1 MAQCRWA
8 IAFLPFR
15 ASRVNDK
22 KVNEENSNNK
32 KVKTR
37 RKTRTAGCYVSNS
50 LPMLD
55 TTIARLKKNYKPF
68 FEKNFPKRGGMLYF
82 WHNAQIPKRF
92 TGNLTKHETAG
103 CFKQEHYKFS

>member
-1 MAQCRWA
+1 
-8 IAFLPFR
+8 
-15 ASRVNDK
+15 
-22 KVNEENSNNK
+22 
-32 KVKTR
+32 
-37 RKTRTAGCYVSNS
+37 
-50 LPMLD
+50 MLD

-103 CFKQEHYKFS
+103 GVSNKNTINFRKLLSGSCTAEKAVLR